1 MPSFTPPTRE
11 EPVKNRLGDF
21 GVTFSVGKV
30 VYILASDD
38 SVIETDSFVDPDD
51 VLLMKAGS
59 GDFGKALFRRGLTYT
74 ITSGEESILQG
85 AGYTTA

>member
-21 GVTFSVGKV
+21 GVTFPVGKV

-38 SVIETDSFVDPDD
+38 SVVETDSFVDPDD

>member
-21 GVTFSVGKV
+21 GISYPVGRV

-38 SVIETDSFVDPDD
+38 SVIETENFTDPID
-51 VLLMKAGS
+51 VALMKAGS
-59 GDFGKALFRRGLTYT
+59 GDFGKALFRRGITYT
-74 ITSGEESILQG
+74 VDSTEETILLN